1 MGKIGGN
8 KTAAVQYMAGRKDN
22 GIGQDIPVWETAMEL
37 TGWLDLQDGDAT
49 FAKISAKIQES
60 THVFIC
66 DYIPLQVQAEDGKQ
80 MGLTP
85 ENSRIAIEGK
95 TYEAVLYDDPMGMHS
110 HLELYLK
117 YMGGVQC
124 T

>member
-8 KTAAVQYMAGRKDN
+8 ITAAVQYMAGRKDN

-49 FAKISAKIQES
+49 FAKLSAKIQES

-66 DYIPLQVQAEDGKQ
+66 DYTPLQVQTVDGQ
-80 MGLTP
+80 VELTP
-85 ENSRIAIEGK
+85 ENSRIAIDGK
-95 TYEAVLYDDPMGMHS
+95 IYGAVLYDDPMGMHS

-117 YMGGVQC
+117 YTGGAGC